1 MCANSKFLNETLRN
15 TWGFDGYVTSDCDAV
30 GDVYSP
36 GQRRFSFV
44 SEAFSSLEIQKRHL
58 DIKAKWSNF
67 GRFVVCEFDVV
78 VWWAEPE
85 GHGYASPVDGTA
97 MALKAGTDM
106 DCGDW
111 GKKACKRRRHF
122 LHLMACLLF
131 SLSLSDKTVSTFS
144 DLTQLPAAVKA
155 GKVTEADLDK
165 ALLRLTTLQME
176 LGLFDPKADSH
187 FFTLGVDLIHSDE
200 HTRHALEAS
209 RQSIVLLKNEGQ
221 VLPLKKGSSVAV
233 LGPHSDGHDVFLS
246 SKHQGGFCGHL
257 FLV

>member
-1 MCANSKFLNETLRN
+1 M
-15 TWGFDGYVTSDCDAV
+15 
-30 GDVYSP
+30 
-36 GQRRFSFV
+36 
-44 SEAFSSLEIQKRHL
+44 
-58 DIKAKWSNF
+58 
-67 GRFVVCEFDVV
+67 VCEFDEV

-111 GKKACKRRRHF
+111 GKKACKMPTLSPYSYLIVAHIF
-122 LHLMACLLF
+122 LDNYLLTRF
-131 SLSLSDKTVSTFS
+131 NVS

-221 VLPLKKGSSVAV
+221 VLPLKKGSNVAV

-246 SKHQGGFCGHL
+246 SKHQEPSLEHQEGKSPDSGRRLC
-257 FLV
+257 VV

>member
-1 MCANSKFLNETLRN
+1 MIAYLIVAHIFLDKYLL
-15 TWGFDGYVTSDCDAV
+15 TSFNV
-30 GDVYSP
+30 
-36 GQRRFSFV
+36 
-44 SEAFSSLEIQKRHL
+44 
-58 DIKAKWSNF
+58 
-67 GRFVVCEFDVV
+67 
-78 VWWAEPE
+78 
-85 GHGYASPVDGTA
+85 
-97 MALKAGTDM
+97 
-106 DCGDW
+106 
-111 GKKACKRRRHF
+111 
-122 LHLMACLLF
+122 
-131 SLSLSDKTVSTFS
+131 S

-246 SKHQGGFCGHL
+246 SKHQEKVFVGTSFWCKGGSKRSFVGASL
-257 FLV
+257 FKSLLSKF